1 MDNNPTPAGNA
12 AARSLDHARR
22 EWLAGLVHGHRVAPS
37 ARSALELAQGLWR
50 CGEYR
55 EAWQRFVEAR
65 DRAPGL
71 AATHLAL
78 LPAASMLGLREQ
90 EAVALEAALRAH
102 PQDTQI
108 ALRAALAEV
117 PDALERARARLAPLR
132 DDPVC
137 ADYALALEIIAGDRP
152 QETIEAILAGPGLDP
167 GRRARWQALR
177 WACRHA
183 DAPGCHAGLP
193 SRVLERGIA
202 AAAGAGLVIEC
213 GVYFGRSL
221 EQIAA
226 RLDQPVHGFDSFQ
239 GLPEDWKAGEGAGSY
254 STAGRLPRVAANVT
268 LHPGWFEQTLPPFL
282 DAHPGPVR
290 LLHVDCDIYSSTRTV
305 LEALAPRLQAGSV
318 IVFDDML
325 GYPGYEAHEL
335 RAFEELVERTGLR
348 WELLAA
354 CLLGREVAVR
364 VLAR

>member
-1 MDNNPTPAGNA
+1 MDSPTPASTPA
-12 AARSLDHARR
+12 PSSLDRARR
-22 EWLAGLVHGHRVAPS
+22 EWLAGLIRSHRLAPS

-55 EAWQRFVEAR
+55 EAWPRFVEAR
-65 DRAPGL
+65 DRAPEL

-78 LPAASMLGLREQ
+78 LRAASMLALREE
-90 EAVALEAALRAH
+90 EAVALETALRAH
-102 PQDTQI
+102 PQDPQI

-117 PDALERARARLAPLR
+117 PGALERARTRLSPLR

-137 ADYALALEIIAGDRP
+137 ADYALALDIVAGDRS
-152 QETIEAILAGPGLDP
+152 QETIEAVLADPRLDP

-183 DAPGCHAGLP
+183 DGPGRHFGLP
-193 SRVLERGIA
+193 SRVLERGIEA
-202 AAAGAGLVIEC
+202 ATGAGLAIEC

-221 EQIAA
+221 DHIAA

-254 STAGRLPRVAANVT
+254 STAGRLPRVAGNVT

-305 LEALAPRLQAGSV
+305 LEAVAPRLRAGSV

-335 RAFEELVERTGLR
+335 RAFEERVERDGLR

-364 VLAR
+364 ILAR